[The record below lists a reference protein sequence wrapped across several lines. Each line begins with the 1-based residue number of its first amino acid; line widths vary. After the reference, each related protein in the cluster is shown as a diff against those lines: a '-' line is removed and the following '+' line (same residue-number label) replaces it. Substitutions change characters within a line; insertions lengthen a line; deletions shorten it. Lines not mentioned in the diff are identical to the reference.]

1 MKRVGFVIFLALVCF
16 PFKFCWAEELN
27 IEVRLDKEEVKVGE
41 VFQYQVSVSG
51 KFKVAP
57 LLIAPK
63 LENFRILSRQQS
75 YNFKIQK
82 GELKSNVKFILS
94 ILPLKEGEFE
104 LKGFR
109 LKFGF
114 KVYQIQPVKI
124 EVKGVKEMPI
134 PKEEEEPIFPR
145 GEGIWI

>member
-1 MKRVGFVIFLALVCF
+1 VKV
-16 PFKFCWAEELN
+16 
-27 IEVRLDKEEVKVGE
+27 DKEEVKVGE

-57 LLIAPK
+57 ILIAPK

-82 GELKSNVKFILS
+82 GKLKSNVKFTLS

-114 KVYQIQPVKI
+114 KEYQIQPVKI
-124 EVKGVKEMPI
+124 RVKGVKEMPI
-134 PKEEEEPIFPR
+134 PKEEEPVFPEE
-145 GEGIWI
+145 EGIWI